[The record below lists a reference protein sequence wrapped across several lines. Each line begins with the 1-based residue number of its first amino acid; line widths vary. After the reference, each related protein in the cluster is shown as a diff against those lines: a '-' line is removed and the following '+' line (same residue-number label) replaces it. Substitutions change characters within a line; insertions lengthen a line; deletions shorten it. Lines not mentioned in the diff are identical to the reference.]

1 MKEYEKLEL
10 KILELKQQDVVTE
23 SPATD
28 PTKYD
33 FEVWVD

>member
-10 KILELKQQDVVTE
+10 KIVELKHQDVVTE
-23 SPATD
+23 STTD